1 MAVITISRQYASGG
15 AEIAKMVADRLGWT
29 LIDGEFVDRV
39 AERVGLPPEEIA
51 IREERVPSLL
61 ERLGK
66 TLAVSSPEAFLTA
79 ADYTADDPQPAEE
92 IVRMTNA
99 VIKEAAEHGDVV
111 LVGRGAQAYLASR
124 DDAVHVRIVAP
135 MEDRIRAAQERLD
148 VSVKEAERTVNAI
161 DRDRKAYVHTHYQRD
176 WEDAANY
183 HMIINSS
190 RMSNEDVVDLIV
202 QAAKKT

>member
-66 TLAVSSPEAFLTA
+66 TLAVSSPEAFLTV

-135 MEDRIRAAQERLD
+135 LEDRIRAAQDRLD
-148 VSVKEAERTVNAI
+148 VSGKEAERTVNAI

-183 HMIINSS
+183 HMVINSS

-202 QAAKKT
+202 QAAEKT

>member
-15 AEIAKMVADRLGWT
+15 AKIARMVADRLGWT

-79 ADYTADDPQPAEE
+79 ADYTADDPQPTEE
-92 IVRMTNA
+92 IVQMTNA

-135 MEDRIRAAQERLD
+135 MEDRIRVAQERLD
-148 VSVKEAERTVNAI
+148 VSAKEAERTVNAI
-161 DRDRKAYVHTHYQRD
+161 DHDRKAYVPTNYQRD

-190 RMSNEDVVDLIV
+190 RMSNEHVVDLIV
-202 QAAKKT
+202 QAAKKI

>member
-15 AEIAKMVADRLGWT
+15 AEIARMVADRLGWT

-92 IVRMTNA
+92 IVQMTNA

-148 VSVKEAERTVNAI
+148 VSAKEAERTVNAI
-161 DRDRKAYVHTHYQRD
+161 DHDRKAYVHTHYQRD

-190 RMSNEDVVDLIV
+190 RMSNEHVVDLIV
-202 QAAKKT
+202 QAAKKI

>member
-29 LIDGEFVDRV
+29 LIDREFVDRV
-39 AERVGLPPEEIA
+39 ADRVGLPPEEIA

-61 ERLGK
+61 ERLAK

-99 VIKEAAEHGDVV
+99 VIKEAAEQGDVV

-148 VSVKEAERTVNAI
+148 VSAKEAERTVNAI
-161 DRDRKAYVHTHYQRD
+161 DHDRKAYVFTHYHRD

-183 HMIINSS
+183 HMVINSS